1 MAVNGRDGCPKSS
14 EGRCPFDEAAEEHE
28 DDSGHFIIN
37 LSVLRSLNMI
47 ARRRHH
53 MMIPRSQRAGY
64 VQSLNRENPF
74 RCSKLMSQ
82 LDDLYVLNLQMRFYW
97 LRKHS
102 NCYVCLNLFT
112 SSVNI
117 LRKTGNFKYSCTLG
131 TNNKTYNPVRN
142 SNLSR
147 RLARSPNLRKMFS
160 STKNLPFG

>member
-97 LRKHS
+97 LRKHIS
-102 NCYVCLNLFT
+102 PPRNPLPVLIAMCA
-112 SSVNI
+112 SIS
-117 LRKTGNFKYSCTLG
+117 LRAASTFSGRPLH
-131 TNNKTYNPVRN
+131 PWDQQQD
-142 SNLSR
+142 LQPE
-147 RLARSPNLRKMFS
+147 ARI
-160 STKNLPFG
+160 